1 MAIWFWR
8 ALVSLNA
15 PINVMPH
22 YPPPGHG
29 RTYIGVKKQI
39 LPLDLKG
46 RFYAI
51 NVFRQK
57 RKILRQSLCFVLN
70 GNILH
75 KESWRIFPCV

>member
-1 MAIWFWR
+1 MH
-8 ALVSLNA
+8 LSMQ
-15 PINVMPH
+15 MPH
-22 YPPPGHG
+22 YPPPGG

-51 NVFRQK
+51 NVFRHK
-57 RKILRQSLCFVLN
+57 GKILRQSLRSVLN